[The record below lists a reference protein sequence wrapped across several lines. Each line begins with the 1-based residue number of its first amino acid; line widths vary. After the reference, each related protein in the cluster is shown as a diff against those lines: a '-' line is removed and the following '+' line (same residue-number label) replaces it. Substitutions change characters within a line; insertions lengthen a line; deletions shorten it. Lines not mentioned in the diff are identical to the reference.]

1 MENHNCLEEVY
12 VMSEVAK
19 EFNVTSSYISMIIK
33 STIKDDPSMIR
44 RAGRILLISK
54 KGRQEIANF
63 LKTHRREN

>member
-12 VMSEVAK
+12 VVSEVAK

-33 STIKDDPSMIR
+33 RTIEDDPTMLR
-44 RAGRILLISK
+44 KAGRIRLISK
-54 KGRQEIANF
+54 KGRQEIADF

>member
-33 STIKDDPSMIR
+33 STIKDDPNMIR